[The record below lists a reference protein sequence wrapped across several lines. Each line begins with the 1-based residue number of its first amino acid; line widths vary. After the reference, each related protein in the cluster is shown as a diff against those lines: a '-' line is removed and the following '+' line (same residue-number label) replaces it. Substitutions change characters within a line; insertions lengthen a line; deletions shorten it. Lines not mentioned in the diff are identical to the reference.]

1 MGGLEPADGEEVAEG
16 DKGSESDQ
24 DASPEFLSLA
34 SDIFPEWGPDDPRY
48 AQLQQLIDSR
58 IAALTG
64 AA

>member
-1 MGGLEPADGEEVAEG
+1 MGGLEPAPGEEAAEG
-16 DKGSESDQ
+16 DTGAESDQ
-24 DASPEFLSLA
+24 DVDPEFLSLA

-58 IAALTG
+58 IASLTG